1 MVGGGQL
8 LPASNHDVYAFLAWR
23 LPSRRYLTPPV
34 SPTVPHL
41 ACERMA
47 GRRHA
52 HPMLVGPRLSS
63 ELAIEHC
70 QGQMTQ
76 ITKSIV
82 FGIK

>member
-1 MVGGGQL
+1 
-8 LPASNHDVYAFLAWR
+8 
-23 LPSRRYLTPPV
+23 
-34 SPTVPHL
+34 
-41 ACERMA
+41 
-47 GRRHA
+47 
-52 HPMLVGPRLSS
+52 MLIGHSS